1 MGMNAWANESQPR
14 PGQRWTRLFLGLIL
28 PVVLATIIFIADY
41 LEGPQTAFV
50 GIVTSLPLMS
60 AIFSR
65 PLTTSLV
72 SLYVLIGAIVHGFT
86 TSDSFNST
94 QWVRIT
100 FITLSGALAIIYSA
114 VREKQEAERREL
126 RSTNVELEATS
137 ELALFDS
144 LTGLLNRR
152 GVYDHLAAESTWP
165 RTVALFDVDK
175 LKEINDTY
183 GHPVGDAFI
192 RTVGERLRSSLASSD
207 IVSRW
212 GGDEFLVIL
221 PLPASQT
228 QAVIERVL
236 AAVCEN
242 PMSLDSHVVIPSM
255 SAGLC
260 PWRAEETLDETITQA
275 DEALYR
281 AKVQGG
287 NTIVWATAHHL

>member
-1 MGMNAWANESQPR
+1 MGMEIWAYESHQR
-14 PGQRWTRLFLGLIL
+14 PARKWTRLFLGLIL
-28 PVVLATIIFIADY
+28 PIVLATIIFFADY

-86 TSDSFNST
+86 TTDSFNST
-94 QWVRIT
+94 QWIRLT
-100 FITLSGALAIIYSA
+100 FITLSGTLAVVYSA
-114 VREKQEAERREL
+114 VRERQEAERRAL
-126 RSTNVELEATS
+126 RSTNHELEATS
-137 ELALFDS
+137 ELALVDS

-152 GVYDHLAAESTWP
+152 GVYDHLASESTWP

-183 GHPVGDAFI
+183 GHPIGDAFI
-192 RTVGERLRSSLASSD
+192 RTIGERLRSSLASSD

-236 AAVCEN
+236 ASVCEN

-260 PWRAEETLDETITQA
+260 PWRAEETLNETIAQA

-281 AKVQGG
+281 AKIHGG
-287 NTIVWATAHHL
+287 NTVVWAGTHQV